1 MTGTASTEAPEFSEI
16 YKLDVVEIPTNK
28 PLARIDH
35 PDVIF
40 QTERGKYHNV
50 IEKIKECHEKGQPV
64 LAGTIS
70 IEKSELLSKMLK
82 KEHIPHN
89 VLNAKNH
96 EREAEIIAQAGKFG
110 AVTIATNMAG
120 RGTDIMLGGNA
131 EFMARAEMRRMQ
143 FSEELIGEASAY
155 GYTDDE
161 EILNARKTFAELNK
175 KYKAEIAPEAE
186 EVRKLGGLYIIGTER
201 HESRRIDNQLRGR
214 AGRQGDPGKSR
225 FYISLEDDLMRLFG
239 GDRIQTI
246 MDRLNVDE
254 DMPIEA
260 SILSNTIE
268 NAQKK
273 VEGRNFAIRKNVLQY
288 DDVMNRQR
296 EIIYGQRRRVLMG
309 ENVRDNIIG
318 MAYKLID
325 AALSRHCASDDGT
338 DWDIPQ
344 LTNYLE
350 NLCIHHG
357 KIAEL
362 EDVVHSGDRD
372 ALAQA
377 LKDDARAFYE
387 ERETALAEIGLDMR
401 EVERVVL
408 LRAVD
413 VRWMDHIDA
422 MDRLRDGIGF
432 RAYSGKN
439 PVTEYQIEA
448 GYMFDELNHL
458 IREDT
463 VRRMYQLRIERTPE
477 RVQAAVRPVEG
488 KPIVPGNGQP
498 RQPKRVK
505 PSERVGRNDPC
516 PCGSGLKY
524 KNCCGKDKETRE

>member
-1 MTGTASTEAPEFSEI
+1 M
-16 YKLDVVEIPTNK
+16 
-28 PLARIDH
+28 H
-35 PDVIF
+35 PP
-40 QTERGKYHNV
+40 R
-50 IEKIKECHEKGQPV
+50 
-64 LAGTIS
+64 
-70 IEKSELLSKMLK
+70 
-82 KEHIPHN
+82 
-89 VLNAKNH
+89 
-96 EREAEIIAQAGKFG
+96 
-110 AVTIATNMAG
+110 
-120 RGTDIMLGGNA
+120 
-131 EFMARAEMRRMQ
+131 
-143 FSEELIGEASAY
+143 
-155 GYTDDE
+155 
-161 EILNARKTFAELNK
+161 
-175 KYKAEIAPEAE
+175 
-186 EVRKLGGLYIIGTER
+186 
-201 HESRRIDNQLRGR
+201 
-214 AGRQGDPGKSR
+214 
-225 FYISLEDDLMRLFG
+225 
-239 GDRIQTI
+239 
-246 MDRLNVDE
+246 
-254 DMPIEA
+254 
-260 SILSNTIE
+260 
-268 NAQKK
+268 
-273 VEGRNFAIRKNVLQY
+273 
-288 DDVMNRQR
+288 
-296 EIIYGQRRRVLMG
+296 
-309 ENVRDNIIG
+309 
-318 MAYKLID
+318 
-325 AALSRHCASDDGT
+325 
-338 DWDIPQ
+338 
-344 LTNYLE
+344 
-350 NLCIHHG
+350 

-377 LKDDARAFYE
+377 LKDDAKAFYE

>member
-1 MTGTASTEAPEFSEI
+1 
-16 YKLDVVEIPTNK
+16 
-28 PLARIDH
+28 
-35 PDVIF
+35 
-40 QTERGKYHNV
+40 
-50 IEKIKECHEKGQPV
+50 
-64 LAGTIS
+64 
-70 IEKSELLSKMLK
+70 
-82 KEHIPHN
+82 
-89 VLNAKNH
+89 
-96 EREAEIIAQAGKFG
+96 
-110 AVTIATNMAG
+110 
-120 RGTDIMLGGNA
+120 
-131 EFMARAEMRRMQ
+131 
-143 FSEELIGEASAY
+143 
-155 GYTDDE
+155 
-161 EILNARKTFAELNK
+161 
-175 KYKAEIAPEAE
+175 
-186 EVRKLGGLYIIGTER
+186 
-201 HESRRIDNQLRGR
+201 
-214 AGRQGDPGKSR
+214 
-225 FYISLEDDLMRLFG
+225 
-239 GDRIQTI
+239 
-246 MDRLNVDE
+246 
-254 DMPIEA
+254 
-260 SILSNTIE
+260 
-268 NAQKK
+268 
-273 VEGRNFAIRKNVLQY
+273 
-288 DDVMNRQR
+288 MNRQR